1 MMQPADAA
9 LLASLPGLA
18 FQAVLIL
25 CRLGAAVMLLPGIGE
40 AEIPANMR
48 IALALGLVLA
58 LLPILSPGL
67 PPMPEDVAALGSL
80 VAGEVLTGLWI
91 GLLARFLALALAQ
104 AGQVVAL
111 LIGLASPLQGDMVL
125 GASATALARMLSLAT
140 AALMLATGLY
150 ELPLRALVE
159 SYTVLPA
166 GGGLPMGAA
175 AESIARK
182 VADSLALSM
191 QLAAPFVLA
200 AVFLNAG
207 LGLVARLAPTA
218 QVFVVAAPVQLL
230 GGFLLL
236 LLLLPTMLELWS
248 RGMVQGFLSLPGGR

>member
-1 MMQPADAA
+1 MAPADAA
-9 LLASLPGLA
+9 LLAALPSLA

-25 CRLGAAVMLLPGIGE
+25 CRLGAAVMLLPGLGE
-40 AEIPANMR
+40 AEVPANLR
-48 IALALGLVLA
+48 LALALGLVLA
-58 LLPILSPGL
+58 LLPILAPGL
-67 PPMPEDVAALGSL
+67 PAMPEDIAGLALMITAEL
-80 VAGEVLTGLWI
+80 LTGIWI

-125 GASATALARMLSLAT
+125 GTSATALARMFSLAT

-150 ELPLRALVE
+150 EMPLRALVE
-159 SYTVLPA
+159 SYAVLPA
-166 GGGLPMGAA
+166 GAGLPLGEA

-182 VADSLALSM
+182 VADSLALAM

-200 AVFLNAG
+200 GIFLNAG
-207 LGLVARLAPTA
+207 LGLIARLAPQA
-218 QVFVVAAPVQLL
+218 QIFVVAAPVQIL

-236 LLLLPTMLELWS
+236 MLLLPSMLALWGS
-248 RGMVQGFLSLPGGR
+248 AMVQGFQRLPGG